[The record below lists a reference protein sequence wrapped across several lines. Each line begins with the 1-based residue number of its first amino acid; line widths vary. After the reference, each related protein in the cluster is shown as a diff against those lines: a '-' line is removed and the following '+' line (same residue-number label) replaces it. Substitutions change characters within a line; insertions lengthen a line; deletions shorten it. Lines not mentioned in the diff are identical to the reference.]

1 MNHLDI
7 NPLTNKH
14 QWIDSQLLPL
24 VQAKERRKEAALP
37 SAVTKEP
44 GTKRVPKLTQHRIS
58 SLHLQSCS
66 LNLAQMSL
74 PNSRQSPS
82 D

>member
-37 SAVTKEP
+37 SPPLTQT
-44 GTKRVPKLTQHRIS
+44 GRVP
-58 SLHLQSCS
+58 
-66 LNLAQMSL
+66 LAAGCIDEKE
-74 PNSRQSPS
+74 NK
-82 D
+82 